1 MENETMEPEART
13 THLELVVR
21 SWTLDMYNQVSNAK
35 FLEFLDEARF
45 NHFQGFFESGNLIS
59 EGLALLLV
67 NANLD
72 YRSAA
77 HLGDTLEVETF
88 VERIGEKS
96 LTLRHTIFHK
106 ESREVVVEGSMTFVI
121 KNLKKGHAVPI
132 SGRLMNMLLQ
142 GHA

>member
-1 MENETMEPEART
+1 MEEETMEPESRI
-13 THLELVVR
+13 THLDIKVR

-45 NHFQGFFESGNLIS
+45 NHFQGFFDSGNMLS

-67 NANLD
+67 NVNLD
-72 YRSAA
+72 YRSGA
-77 HLGDTLEVETF
+77 HLGDTLEIETY

-96 LTLRHTIFHK
+96 LTLRHTIFQK
-106 ESREVVVEGSMTFVI
+106 TSREVVVEGAMTFVI

-132 SGRLMNMLLQ
+132 SGRLMNMLLK